1 MSADTV
7 RVRLVQGDD
16 IEKILEIENSSFIR
30 TWDADRLRRLAY
42 GSFSGVLVAT
52 DETGGVETVCGFL
65 AWRVRARLFHIQ
77 TIAVDPQFRGRGV
90 GHRLIECAMELARD
104 GGSER
109 LYLEVRVSNAKAIHL
124 YESFGFAV
132 EKKIP
137 RYYKTED
144 ALRMIKSLT

>member
-1 MSADTV
+1 MSADII
-7 RVRLVQGDD
+7 RVRLVQGGD

-52 DETGGVETVCGFL
+52 DETDGSTTVCGFL

-77 TIAVDPQFRGRGV
+77 TIAVDPLFRGRGV
-90 GHRLIECAMELARD
+90 GHRLIERAIEHARD

-109 LYLEVRVSNAKAIHL
+109 MYLEVRVSNANAIRL
-124 YESFGFAV
+124 YESFGFV
-132 EKKIP
+132 IDKKIAK
-137 RYYKTED
+137 YYKTED
-144 ALRMIKSLT
+144 ALRMFKPLT